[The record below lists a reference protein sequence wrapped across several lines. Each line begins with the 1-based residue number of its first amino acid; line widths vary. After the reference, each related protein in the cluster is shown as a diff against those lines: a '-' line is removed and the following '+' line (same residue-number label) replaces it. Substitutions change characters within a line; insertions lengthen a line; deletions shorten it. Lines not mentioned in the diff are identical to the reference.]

1 MLGKRHLAPL
11 TLPWATM
18 ELKEY
23 GRKRNFRRTP
33 EPEGS
38 QRVEPDQHFVVQK
51 HQASHLHYDFRL
63 QVAGVL
69 KSWAIPKG
77 PSIDPSCTRLAIRVE
92 DHPIE
97 YKDFEGVIHSGEYG
111 GGTVMIWDCGLY
123 ELLEEKDPQRNIQE
137 GGRRFRLHG
146 KKLKGGFTLIKTE
159 YQKNRNAWLLIKK
172 NDTFARRDYEIVKE
186 QVKSCKT
193 GLTLEEIERPQFS
206 FWKVSY

>member
-1 MLGKRHLAPL
+1 
-11 TLPWATM
+11 M

-23 GRKRNFRRTP
+23 RRKRNFRRTP

-38 QRVEPDQHFVVQK
+38 QRVESNQYFVVQK

-77 PSIDPSCTRLAIRVE
+77 PSIDPSHRRLAIQVE
-92 DHPIE
+92 DHPVE
-97 YKDFEGVIHSGEYG
+97 YKDFEGLIPSGEYG
-111 GGTVMIWDCGLY
+111 GGSVMIWDCGSY
-123 ELLEEKDPQRNIQE
+123 ELLEEKNPQKSIQE
-137 GGRRFRLHG
+137 GAIRLRLHG
-146 KKLKGGFTLIKTE
+146 KKLKGGFALVKTE

-172 NDTFARRDYEIVKE
+172 NDTFARKGYEIVKE

-193 GLTLEEIERPQFS
+193 GLTLGEIERL
-206 FWKVSY
+206 